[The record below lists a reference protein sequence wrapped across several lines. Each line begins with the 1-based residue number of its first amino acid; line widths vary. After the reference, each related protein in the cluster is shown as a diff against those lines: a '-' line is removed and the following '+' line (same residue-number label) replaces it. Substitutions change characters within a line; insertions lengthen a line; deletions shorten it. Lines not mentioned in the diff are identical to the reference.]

1 MVAGELKSLYEVALS
16 AIGLPTTPALYPIP
30 APDTSASANSPYIIG
45 FHGAFIDINF
55 GAVCLAL
62 DFMNAG
68 TVQTLLDEAKAFNE
82 DDCAVVVFSALKA
95 LSVLVRGI
103 SSSFCI
109 APRHS

>member
-1 MVAGELKSLYEVALS
+1 MCRTLPPASRPADIAIPAPAQRMVAGELKSLYEVALF

-62 DFMNAG
+62 E
-68 TVQTLLDEAKAFNE
+68 V
-82 DDCAVVVFSALKA
+82 C
-95 LSVLVRGI
+95 
-103 SSSFCI
+103 
-109 APRHS
+109 